1 MFKQNEERDIKSA
14 ETIIG
19 ESVKVKGDFYAQGNI
34 VVDGTLNGS
43 VKTAGD
49 LFVGQKANIVAEVE
63 AKSAR
68 IEGVVAGNIKVKD
81 LLEIGASAKIN
92 GDVQAGSLTVAK
104 GAVLNGQYTMGEAQV
119 KEKEEIKKDKV
130 K

>member
-1 MFKQNEERDIKSA
+1 MFKQNEMKDIKNA
-14 ETIIG
+14 ETVIG

-34 VVDGTLNGS
+34 VIDGMLSGS

-49 LFVGQKANIVAEVE
+49 LFIGNKANVVASVE
-63 AKSAR
+63 AKNAH
-68 IEGVVAGNIKVKD
+68 IEGVVAGNVKVKE

-92 GDVQAGSLTVAK
+92 GDVQAGALTVAK
-104 GAVLNGQYTMGEAQV
+104 GAILNGQYIMSHETTAKDETK
-119 KEKEEIKKDKV
+119 KEKV